1 MQMMTFGELTRRNGA
16 HWPEQDA
23 FVEFDRRVTWG
34 EVDRRTDALGH
45 AYRALGV
52 SHGDRVAVL
61 TNDCIEVPETFLAA
75 AKIGAIRVGI
85 NPRLA
90 AAEIAALFMDCE
102 PRLVFY
108 AAEHQRVIDL
118 IRPQIA
124 EMKAPP
130 TLIGFGAGHV
140 AGYDY
145 EDLIARHLR
154 DGRIEQTPHDVAMIA
169 YTSGSTGLPK
179 GAIYPHDKFLRTILY
194 TALNEGLVHDMVW
207 LQAMPAAGVPMMHM
221 MRNIFLGATCVIIG
235 PWNAERALTLIDREK
250 TTNCVLV
257 PTMLAALLTV
267 PDFSSFDVSS
277 MKLLGYGASPLP
289 PATIREAMEKFGC
302 PFLQMYGTT
311 ELLGMSNMLFPSDH
325 ELGLTTRPELLSSIG
340 RPLSWVDTRIVDEDN
355 KDLPNGEVG
364 ELVVRSDVVFPGYW
378 RAPEKSADMFF
389 GDWLR
394 TGDLARRDDDGY
406 VYLADRAKF
415 RIKTGGYNVFP
426 TEIENV
432 LAEHPAV
439 HEVSVFGLPDPTWGD
454 RIEAVVSLK
463 PQQSVTPEA
472 LKEFCKDKI
481 ANFKIPKHIEVWPE
495 LPKGVTGKILK
506 RAVIDTMT
514 ERYAKAEKPAKS

>member
-1 MQMMTFGELTRRNGA
+1 MTTFGALTRRNGA
-16 HWPEQDA
+16 HWPDKDA
-23 FVEFDRRVTWG
+23 FVELDRRVTWG
-34 EVDRRTDALGH
+34 ALDRRTDALGH

-52 SHGDRVAVL
+52 APGDRIAVL
-61 TNDCIEVPETFLAA
+61 SHDAIEVPETFLAA
-75 AKIGAIRVGI
+75 TKIGAVRVGI

-90 AAEIAALFMDCE
+90 AAEIAALIKDSE
-102 PRLVFY
+102 PRIVIFAGEHRRAVDLVKPQL
-108 AAEHQRVIDL
+108 AAMK
-118 IRPQIA
+118 
-124 EMKAPP
+124 EMP
-130 TLIGFGAGHV
+130 TFIGFAPGH
-140 AGYDY
+140 GEPIDY
-145 EDLIARHLR
+145 EELIAKHIC
-154 DGRIEQTPHDVAMIA
+154 DGVLEETLYETAMIA

-194 TALNEGLVHDMVW
+194 TAMNEGLVHDSVW

-221 MRNIFLGATCVIIG
+221 LRNIFLAATCVIVG

-250 TTNCVLV
+250 ATNCVLV

-267 PDFSSFDVSS
+267 PNFERYDVSS

-289 PATIREAMEKFGC
+289 PATIREAMVKFGC

-311 ELLGMSNMLFPSDH
+311 ELLGMSHMLFPSDH
-325 ELGLTTRPELLSSIG
+325 TLGLKQRPELLSSIG
-340 RPLSWVDTRIVDEDN
+340 RALSGVDTRIVDDDN
-355 KDLPNGEVG
+355 RDVAVGEVG

-378 RAPEKSADMFF
+378 RAPQKSEEMFF
-389 GDWLR
+389 EDWLR
-394 TGDLARRDDDGY
+394 TGDLARSDKDGY

-439 HEVSVFGLPDPTWGD
+439 HEVSVFGVPDPVWGD

-463 PQQSVTPEA
+463 PQQRVSPDQ

-481 ANFKIPKHIEVWPE
+481 ANFKIPKHIEIWDE
-495 LPKGVTGKILK
+495 LPKGATGKILK
-506 RAVIDTMT
+506 RAVIETMAA
-514 ERYAKAEKPAKS
+514 RYTGADKKA

>member
-1 MQMMTFGELTRRNGA
+1 MLTFGALTRRNGV
-16 HWPEQDA
+16 HWAGKDA
-23 FVEFDRRVTWG
+23 FVEIDRKVTWG
-34 EVDRRTDALGH
+34 ELDRRTDALGH

-61 TNDCIEVPETFLAA
+61 SHDAIEVPETFLAA
-75 AKIGAIRVGI
+75 AKIGAIRVGL

-90 AAEIAALFMDCE
+90 AAEMASLIRDCE
-102 PRLVFY
+102 PRLLVY
-108 AAEHQRVIDL
+108 SGEHRHLVRLATSQLTD
-118 IRPQIA
+118 
-124 EMKAPP
+124 MKSSP
-130 TLIGFGAGHV
+130 TPVGFAAGHGASV
-140 AGYDY
+140 DY
-145 EDLIARHLR
+145 EELIARHGR
-154 DGRIEQTPHDVAMIA
+154 DGVLDQTPHEQVMIA

-194 TALNEGLVHDMVW
+194 TAMNEGLVHDSVW

-221 MRNIFLGATCVIIG
+221 LRNIFVAATCVIVG
-235 PWNAERALTLIDREK
+235 PWDAERALTLMHRQRA
-250 TTNCVLV
+250 TNCVLV

-267 PDFSSFDVSS
+267 PNFDKYDVSS

-289 PATIREAMEKFGC
+289 PATIREALLKFRC

-325 ELGLTTRPELLSSIG
+325 ELGLTTRPELLASIG

-355 KDLPNGEVG
+355 SELPLGAIG

-378 RAPEKSADMFF
+378 RAPEKSQEMFF
-389 GDWLR
+389 GQWLR
-394 TGDLARRDDDGY
+394 TGDLARRDADGY
-406 VYLADRAKF
+406 IFLADRAKF

-432 LAEHPAV
+432 LAEHPCV
-439 HEVSVFGLPDPTWGD
+439 HEVTVFGVPDKVWGD

-463 PQQSVTPEA
+463 PGAHVCPDT

-481 ANFKIPKHIEVWPE
+481 ANFKIPKHIEVWDE
-495 LPKGVTGKILK
+495 LPKGATGKILK
-506 RAVIDTMT
+506 RAVIDIMV
-514 ERYAKAEKPAKS
+514 ERYAKAEKSNL